1 MRVSEAAKI
10 LGKSEST
17 VREYA
22 RVSGLQRVG
31 GSYDITPAMV
41 DDWMSDHP
49 SVRKSRTRKRP
60 SRRSKL
66 DGPPILDSLRG
77 LETPSEKA
85 RRMRARKGRKERLIA
100 AIGGNLERSV

>member
-41 DDWMSDHP
+41 DDWMSDPP
-49 SVRKSRTRKRP
+49 SVRKTRSGRGP
-60 SRRSKL
+60 RRRSKL
-66 DGPPILDSLRG
+66 DGPPILEDLRAQ
-77 LETPSEKA
+77 ETPGERA
-85 RRMRARKGRKERLIA
+85 RRLLAREGRKRRLIR
-100 AIGGNLERSV
+100 AIKEAS